1 MEVQGAQVVRRIGA
15 VLRAV
20 ASAQGCSTS
29 EVALTSGL
37 SRPTAHRLL
46 ASLQAEG
53 FVDRE
58 QSSGQWFLGPETYL
72 MGMVAAERFDVTRHA
87 RDVVES
93 LAEATG
99 ESAFFSVRRQ
109 SETICLARVEGS
121 FPIRSFVL
129 YEGVRFPLG
138 VASAG
143 LAILAHLPKQDVEQ
157 YLRESD
163 LTQAWGPGHGRDE
176 LRERIEQTRL
186 RGYAVNPGLIVEGSW
201 GMGAAVFSS
210 TGRPEWALSI
220 TGIESRFSPDRQ
232 PELGRLLLKAAHG
245 LTQLLRHLR

>member
-109 SETICLARVEGS
+109 SETICLARV
-121 FPIRSFVL
+121 
-129 YEGVRFPLG
+129 
-138 VASAG
+138 
-143 LAILAHLPKQDVEQ
+143 
-157 YLRESD
+157 
-163 LTQAWGPGHGRDE
+163 
-176 LRERIEQTRL
+176 
-186 RGYAVNPGLIVEGSW
+186 
-201 GMGAAVFSS
+201 
-210 TGRPEWALSI
+210 
-220 TGIESRFSPDRQ
+220 
-232 PELGRLLLKAAHG
+232 
-245 LTQLLRHLR
+245 

>member
-20 ASAQGCSTS
+20 ASARGCSTS
-29 EVALTSGL
+29 EVATTSGL
-37 SRPTAHRLL
+37 SRPTTHRLL
-46 ASLQAEG
+46 MSLQVEG
-53 FVDRE
+53 FVDRD
-58 QSSGQWFLGPETYL
+58 QSTGQWFLGPETYL
-72 MGMVAAERFDVTRHA
+72 MGTVAAERFDVTRYA
-87 RDVVES
+87 RDVAES

-99 ESAFFSVRRQ
+99 ESAFFSARRQ
-109 SETICLARVEGS
+109 SETICLVRVEGS

-143 LAILAHLPKQDVEQ
+143 LAILAHLPKPEVEH
-157 YLRESD
+157 YLAESD

-220 TGIESRFSPDRQ
+220 TGVESRFTPDRQ
-232 PELGRLLLKAAHG
+232 PELGRQLLRAAHG
-245 LTQLLRHLR
+245 LSQRMLRPR